1 MLSERLKEQ
10 RHKQKLTQQ
19 QVADKIGITRPAYTA
34 YESGKRQPDY
44 DLLKQLAGMFDV
56 SVDYLIGKSDKPHYY
71 TLTKKDYRDVDEM
84 LEDALAGVTG
94 KAGVNYFKNGSEL
107 SDEDRALL
115 EASLRQTMILSKEL
129 AKKKFTP
136 YSKRGSERPD
146 K

>member
-10 RHKQKLTQQ
+10 RHKHKLTQQ